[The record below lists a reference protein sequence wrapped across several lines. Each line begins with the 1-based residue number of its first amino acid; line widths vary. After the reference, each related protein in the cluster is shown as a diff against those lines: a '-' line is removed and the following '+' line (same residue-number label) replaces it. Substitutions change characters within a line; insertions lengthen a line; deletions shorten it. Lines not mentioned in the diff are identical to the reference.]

1 MLTLVV
7 PPHPSLKPSARVLR
21 STTSSRPLP
30 RPSTAS
36 PLVTL
41 VTRVV
46 LLPTFRPPRRLLTSS
61 PRPLSKLVTLARS
74 RSPLTLPPASST
86 RPTTRSTTLTSR
98 TLSPTRAS
106 GSPTSSSP
114 TSTSLLLPSTP
125 LSASRIPSPRTTGR
139 PGATSSR
146 PLTSRLLGM
155 CSFLLSS

>member
-7 PPHPSLKPSARVLR
+7 PPHPSLRPSARVLR
-21 STTSSRPLP
+21 STTSLSPLP

-36 PLVTL
+36 LLVML

-46 LLPTFRPPRRLLTSS
+46 LLLTFKPQRRLLTSS
-61 PRPLSKLVTLARS
+61 PRPLSRLVTPARS
-74 RSPLTLPPASST
+74 RSPSTLLPASST
-86 RPTTRSTTLTSR
+86 RPTRRSTTLTSR

-106 GSPTSSSP
+106 GSLMSSSP
-114 TSTSLLLPSTP
+114 TSTRLLLPSTP

-155 CSFLLSS
+155 CFFLFSC